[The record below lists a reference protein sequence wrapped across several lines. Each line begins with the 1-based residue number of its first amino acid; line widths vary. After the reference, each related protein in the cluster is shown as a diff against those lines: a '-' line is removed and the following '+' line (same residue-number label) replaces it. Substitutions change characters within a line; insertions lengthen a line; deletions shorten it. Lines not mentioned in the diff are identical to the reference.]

1 MHLPLLV
8 VALCLCLPSARA
20 QGGIYAPAPRLSAE
34 QLIAYYQKLPA
45 AGEAPDP
52 AFLLGQRY
60 AKGYLAGVADGAQ
73 GRQWCDTGRLKTLEI
88 DAQVVTELKKL
99 PARARQGDAATLI
112 VAILARRFPCS
123 TPPPMG
129 G

>member
-1 MHLPLLV
+1 MHLPLLLI
-8 VALCLCLPSARA
+8 ALCLCVPNARG
-20 QGGIYAPAPRLSAE
+20 QGAAYAPAPRLSAD
-34 QLIAYYQKLPA
+34 QLIAAYQEGPP

-60 AKGYLAGVADGAQ
+60 AKGYLAGVADAAQ
-73 GRQWCDTGRLKTLEI
+73 GRQWCDTGRWKTVEI
-88 DAQVVTELKKL
+88 DALVVAGLKRL
-99 PARARQGDAATLI
+99 PAPVRQGDAAALI

-123 TPPPMG
+123 TPPSTG

>member
-52 AFLLGQRY
+52 AFLRGQRY

-73 GRQWCDTGRLKTLEI
+73 GRQWCDTGRLKTVEI
-88 DAQVVTELKKL
+88 DAQVIVELKKL
-99 PARARQGDAATLI
+99 PARVRQRDASSLI

-123 TPPPMG
+123 TPSPTG

>member
-1 MHLPLLV
+1 MHVSVFLI
-8 VALCLCLPSARA
+8 ALCLCLPSARGEGA
-20 QGGIYAPAPRLSAE
+20 SYPPAPRLSADS
-34 QLIAYYQKLPA
+34 LIAFYQ
-45 AGEAPDP
+45 EAPPQGETADP
-52 AFLLGQRY
+52 LFLLGQRY
-60 AKGYLAGVADGAQ
+60 AQGYLAGVADAAQ